1 MDVGFPTWIS
11 KKLERR
17 TRMLASENDPSKVL
31 TVAADGTGK
40 FTTITDAINSA
51 PNNSNDKTII
61 HVKQGVYEENV
72 VIPSYKTHIV
82 LLGEGAEVTNITGN
96 RSVGDGWTIFRSAT
110 LGMFG

>member
-1 MDVGFPTWIS
+1 
-11 KKLERR
+11 
-17 TRMLASENDPSKVL
+17 MLASENDPSKVL
-31 TVAADGTGK
+31 TVAADGTGN

-51 PNNSNDKTII
+51 PNNNSNDKTII

-72 VIPSYKTHIV
+72 VIPSYKTHVV
-82 LLGEGAEVTNITGN
+82 LLGGGADVTNTTGN